1 MTKTLLFLCLCANV
15 FCQTNR
21 FLKGLLFS
29 KILFIIYIFK
39 KLNIFFLL
47 FCVITTFLNKT
58 KKKFKSMNIN
68 NLFFFNYNYSLIK
81 TNYFVVFIFIIFAL
95 ILSCIILTFSYILS
109 TQNPETE
116 KLSAYECGFE
126 PYEDARHTFDIKFY
140 IVAILFLV
148 FDIETIFIFPWSVV
162 LNLLDTVG
170 FWVMIDFILEL
181 GIGFLYVWFINAL
194 NW

>member
-1 MTKTLLFLCLCANV
+1 
-15 FCQTNR
+15 
-21 FLKGLLFS
+21 
-29 KILFIIYIFK
+29 
-39 KLNIFFLL
+39 
-47 FCVITTFLNKT
+47 
-58 KKKFKSMNIN
+58 MNIN

>member
-1 MTKTLLFLCLCANV
+1 
-15 FCQTNR
+15 
-21 FLKGLLFS
+21 
-29 KILFIIYIFK
+29 
-39 KLNIFFLL
+39 
-47 FCVITTFLNKT
+47 
-58 KKKFKSMNIN
+58 MNIN
-68 NLFFFNYNYSLIK
+68 NLFFFNYYYSLIK